1 MYVENSTK
9 GEFMNKYYDV
19 LRKCTL
25 FNNISD
31 KNLLSML
38 TCLNA
43 KVFHFNKGETII
55 EEGSSARDVGIV
67 LSGSVQIIKID
78 FYGNRSIIS
87 KIESAQLFGE
97 SFACADISS
106 VPVSVIASENSEIM
120 LIDCKRITKTCCNA
134 CEFHNQIIIN
144 LLQIM
149 AMKNILFN
157 QKAEITSKRTTR
169 EKLLAYLEQQAKINN
184 SNSFSIPFDRQELA
198 DYLEVDRSGLSAEI
212 SKLRKEGLLECKK
225 SNFRL
230 I

>member
-1 MYVENSTK
+1 
-9 GEFMNKYYDV
+9 MNKYYDV
-19 LRKCTL
+19 LRKCKL
-25 FNNISD
+25 FSNISD
-31 KNLLSML
+31 KNLLPML

-43 KVFHFNKGETII
+43 KVLHFNKGETII

-97 SFACADISS
+97 SFACADIVS
-106 VPVSVIASENSEIM
+106 VPISVIASENSEIM

>member
-1 MYVENSTK
+1 MLKIQQKVS
-9 GEFMNKYYDV
+9 FMNKHYDV
-19 LRKCTL
+19 LRKCKL

-31 KNLLSML
+31 KNLLPML

-43 KVFHFNKGETII
+43 KVLHFNKGETII